1 MRRSRFLQRRYLAPK
16 MTITHERHWA
26 VKWAVVAA
34 ALAAAAA
41 LAGWTYHLGQRYAA
55 GGAALEE
62 VGELREQRD
71 QLLAERDK
79 LQRAAS
85 TVDSKSTIEKS
96 VQKELT
102 EQIRSLTAENQK
114 LKDDLSFFEGL
125 AQAGTRADG
134 ISLPNVKLE
143 TPVPGQL
150 RYRAL
155 VVQGA
160 KANSDF
166 SGEIQFSLNLV
177 QGGKPVTITLP
188 DTKNPETPPLKLT
201 FRHYQRVE
209 GSIPLPEG
217 SVLKSAQIRILER
230 GQQRAQHTVSF

>member
-102 EQIRSLTAENQK
+102 EQIRTLTAENQK

-166 SGEIQFSLNLV
+166 SGN
-177 QGGKPVTITLP
+177 PVFAEFGAGRKTCYDHLP

-209 GSIPLPEG
+209 GASRYP
-217 SVLKSAQIRILER
+217 KA
-230 GQQRAQHTVSF
+230 AC

>member
-1 MRRSRFLQRRYLAPK
+1 MGGG
-16 MTITHERHWA
+16 
-26 VKWAVVAA
+26 AA

-102 EQIRSLTAENQK
+102 EQIRTLTAENQK

-155 VVQGA
+155 VC
-160 KANSDF
+160 
-166 SGEIQFSLNLV
+166 
-177 QGGKPVTITLP
+177 
-188 DTKNPETPPLKLT
+188 
-201 FRHYQRVE
+201 
-209 GSIPLPEG
+209 
-217 SVLKSAQIRILER
+217 
-230 GQQRAQHTVSF
+230 RAQKRTVISRGNPVFAEFGAGRKTCYDHPPRYEKPGNATAETDLPSLPAG